1 MPNLSIATHNC
12 ASNISDRPPYRVAD
26 LSPHALARLQQVR
39 ASSSQ
44 FADSLIQSNDPTHV
58 ATGRAIQTIKN
69 HLYREFDQFVQPV
82 APVLQAP
89 PANPPANVQPAPVA
103 QALPA
108 AAPADRELE
117 LERLRLEQALAQLER
132 DRMALEQQRLA
143 FEQQRAAIELEK
155 LQLERLRLAQPA
167 PAAPVAQAP
176 TAEPVPLIPAVALP
190 PAEPAPEDSSALA
203 TLSTEVAPSYPQTG
217 PHKGLADATP

>member
-1 MPNLSIATHNC
+1 
-12 ASNISDRPPYRVAD
+12 
-26 LSPHALARLQQVR
+26 
-39 ASSSQ
+39 
-44 FADSLIQSNDPTHV
+44 LIQSNDPTHV

-155 LQLERLRLAQPA
+155 LQLERLR
-167 PAAPVAQAP
+167 
-176 TAEPVPLIPAVALP
+176 VALP

-203 TLSTEVAPSYPQTG
+203 LATEAPPSCPQTG
-217 PHKGLADATP
+217 RSGEAFTSNKTQDI